1 VLGWIRA
8 GRILLPWPAMIA
20 PLLLAPYVWHD
31 RFVNTKPILWQ
42 LREGEVARFGWQY
55 LAGNLEGARNFFFN
69 LSPMQPNS
77 LWLTL
82 TGLAGLLGAAIQGV
96 RMMRARPTVPRPFSP
111 EVVAILLFGA
121 TVVANLGMLMF
132 YYWSRLDEPIA
143 SRFALPSY
151 FVLAI
156 SAGWLAHSLDLRSF
170 AATRLLGAGL
180 AAWVLIFAA
189 PAYAHRF
196 YTSQNMVM
204 HELEWEIEQ
213 VAARPRSTLLITSK
227 ATLPFLIRKI
237 PAVNTVLA
245 RGRSAQIA
253 WHMREGTFR
262 EVVVSQVLRPTSARG
277 DLIVDPD
284 DVFPDNFRLQAI
296 AEKRFG
302 GRWIRISRLEEI
314 LPVETDVSAAGAPET
329 PP

>member
-1 VLGWIRA
+1 
-8 GRILLPWPAMIA
+8 
-20 PLLLAPYVWHD
+20 
-31 RFVNTKPILWQ
+31 
-42 LREGEVARFGWQY
+42 
-55 LAGNLEGARNFFFN
+55 
-69 LSPMQPNS
+69 MQPNS

-82 TGLAGLLGAAIQGV
+82 TGLAGLLCVAIQAV
-96 RMMRARPTVPRPFSP
+96 KAMRARRAEPSRASP
-111 EVVAILLFGA
+111 EVVAIVWFGA
-121 TVVANLGMLMF
+121 TVAANLVMLMF

-143 SRFALPSY
+143 SRFALPSC
-151 FVLAI
+151 FVLSIA
-156 SAGWLAHSLDLRSF
+156 AGWLAHSLDLRWIP
-170 AATRLLGAGL
+170 ATRLLGVGL
-180 AAWVLIFAA
+180 AAWVLVFAA

-213 VAARPRSTLLITSK
+213 VAARPRSTLLSTSK

-245 RGRSAQIA
+245 RGRGAQIA
-253 WHMREGTFR
+253 WHMRQGTFR

-284 DVFPDNFRLQAI
+284 DVFPENFRLQTMV
-296 AEKRFG
+296 EKRFG
-302 GRWIRISRLEEI
+302 GRWIRISRLEEVV
-314 LPVETDVSAAGAPET
+314 PVEVSAPVVHAAET